1 MNQEI
6 LQTKTELVNEVVASI
21 KDSSTVV
28 ICEYRGLTVAELTE
42 LRKTLR
48 TTDSSMAVYKNT
60 LVKRAVESLG
70 LTDAVQYLEG
80 PNAFIFCKDVT
91 AGAKVL
97 AKYSRKNDLLV
108 IKAGIA
114 IEFSCLRSY
123 SSAALM
129 ACFTKKQPI
138 RTSTIPKTIGPM
150 PIERLCFFDS
160 LSMQSS

>member
-6 LQTKTELVNEVVASI
+6 LQTKSELVNEVVASI
-21 KDSSTVV
+21 KDSATVV
-28 ICEYRGLTVAELTE
+28 VCEYRGLSVAQLTE
-42 LRKTLR
+42 LRRTLR
-48 TTDSSMAVYKNT
+48 TTESTMAVYKNT

-108 IKAGIA
+108 IKAGIV
-114 IEFSCLRSY
+114 EGKVVD
-123 SSAALM
+123 
-129 ACFTKKQPI
+129 KKQ
-138 RTSTIPKTIGPM
+138 M
-150 PIERLCFFDS
+150 IELSKLPNKEGMISMLLSVLQAPVRQFACAVKAVADS
-160 LSMQSS
+160 KN